1 MPALK
6 PPGEL
11 VRTVDPL
18 RNPREI
24 IATTRRRLNLLKTD
38 GFI

>member
-6 PPGEL
+6 PPGEFDTTL
-11 VRTVDPL
+11 DPVK
-18 RNPREI
+18 NPRET
-24 IATTRRRLNLLKTD
+24 IATTRRRLNLLITD